1 MAKDVCQYKFNLLPE
16 HFQDHIMG
24 LEQSWRKMND
34 AKFLNVVK
42 EFKRADKKK
51 CSNGKKKKSALQKKK
66 CKESKGDDGDD
77 GDDGNHAQKSK
88 RQSHKKSRR
97 DGSKNHKDSSG
108 SKQCFCYLFKATG
121 APEFAYGTHNTNQC
135 CKKAEYERKVNN
147 SARLESLKSIKN
159 DLRNLEKKFSKEIK
173 LVKKAK
179 SSQSGNASNSGNES
193 HSSDGTTN
201 IDY

>member
-77 GDDGNHAQKSK
+77 GNDGNHAQKSK

-121 APEFAYGTHNTNQC
+121 APEFAYSNMVPITPIS
-135 CKKAEYERKVNN
+135 AARKQNMN
-147 SARLESLKSIKN
+147 
-159 DLRNLEKKFSKEIK
+159 
-173 LVKKAK
+173 AK
-179 SSQSGNASNSGNES
+179 STIQQDWRVLNQSKMISATWKRSFLRKKIG
-193 HSSDGTTN
+193 
-201 IDY
+201 